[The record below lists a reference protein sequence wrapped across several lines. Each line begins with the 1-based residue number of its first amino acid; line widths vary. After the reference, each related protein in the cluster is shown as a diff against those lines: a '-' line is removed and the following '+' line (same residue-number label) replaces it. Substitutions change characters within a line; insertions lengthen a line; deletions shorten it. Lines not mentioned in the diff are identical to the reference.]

1 MENLLKNKS
10 DEELIKAVANKD
22 ESAFEILVEK
32 YKYSVLN
39 IIYRYTA
46 NRTEAEDISQDIFV
60 KIWHS
65 ADSFK
70 YKSKVSTWIYK
81 VVVNYCLNFKNK
93 NKINANIQSL
103 DELSEKGE
111 IIIDSSREHK
121 TYENQETDKIVRES
135 INKLPERYKMVLVL
149 SRFES
154 KSYQEISEIMNLS
167 IPAVESLIFRA
178 KANLKKVLLPYFN
191 KKIGI

>member
-1 MENLLKNKS
+1 MEDLLKNKS
-10 DEELIKAVANKD
+10 DEELIKGVANKD
-22 ESAFEILVEK
+22 ESAFEILAEK

-39 IIYRYTA
+39 IIYRYTG

-70 YKSKVSTWIYK
+70 HKSKVSTWIYRI
-81 VVVNYCLNFKNK
+81 VVNYCLNFKNK

-111 IIIDSSREHK
+111 IITNSSKEHK
-121 TYENQETDKIVRES
+121 SYESQETDKIVRES
-135 INKLPERYKMVLVL
+135 VNKLPERYRMVLVL
-149 SRFES
+149 SRFEN

-167 IPAVESLIFRA
+167 VPAVESLIFRA
-178 KANLKKVLLPYFN
+178 KANLKKALSPYFN
-191 KKIGI
+191 KKTGI

>member
-10 DEELIKAVANKD
+10 DEELLKAVASKD

-39 IIYRYTA
+39 IIYRYTT

-70 YKSKVSTWIYK
+70 YKSKVSTWIYR
-81 VVVNYCLNFKNK
+81 VVVNYCLNFKDK
-93 NKINANIQSL
+93 NKINNTIQSL

-111 IIIDSSREHK
+111 IITDSSKEYK
-121 TYENQETDKIVRES
+121 SYENNETDRIVRDS
-135 INKLPERYKMVLVL
+135 VNKLPERYKIVLIL
-149 SRFES
+149 SRFDN

-191 KKIGI
+191 KRTDI